1 MENSI
6 IDKIKFNE
14 SGLVPAIA
22 VDCETNEV
30 LMQAYMNAE
39 SLKLTLETGEAHYFS
54 RSRNQLWKKG
64 ETSGNVQRVVE
75 VVADCDFDS
84 ILIRVKQTGVAC
96 HTGER
101 SCFFNNI
108 KTFENCSSVNDA
120 YDVYHTVVKRASE
133 PVEGSYTNYLLDK
146 GNEKICKKVGEE
158 ASECIIA
165 AMKGDKAELSCELAD
180 LFYHASVLMFNN
192 GITYSDVLDV
202 LKSRKN
208 LPPKKRNS

>member
-6 IDKIKFNE
+6 IEKIKFSEN
-14 SGLVPAIA
+14 GLVPAIA
-22 VDCETNEV
+22 VDFETNEV

-39 SLKLTLETGEAHYFS
+39 SLNLTLETGEAHYFS
-54 RSRNQLWKKG
+54 RSRNKLWKKG
-64 ETSGNVQRVVE
+64 ESSGNVQHVVE
-75 VVADCDFDS
+75 ILADCDFDS
-84 ILIRVKQTGVAC
+84 LLIKVKQTGVAC

-108 KTFENCSSVNDA
+108 KTFENVGSVNDA
-120 YDVYHTVVKRASE
+120 YDVYRTIEKRAKN

-158 ASECIIA
+158 SSECIIA
-165 AMKGDKAELSCELAD
+165 AMKGDRAELSCELAD

-192 GITYSDVLDV
+192 GISYADVNNV